1 MINMGHCRFENTYLA
16 LVECIDALIDR
27 RSISESENEYRMLL
41 LDKCKEYIEEC
52 ECYTPRIENED

>member
-1 MINMGHCRFENTYLA
+1 MINMGCCRFENTYLA

-27 RSISESENEYRMLL
+27 RSISKRENKYRTML

-52 ECYTPRIENED
+52 ECYTPRIEDED

>member
-1 MINMGHCRFENTYLA
+1 MINMEHVRFENTYLA
-16 LVECIDALIDR
+16 LDECIDALIDR